1 MDKYFIDHAIKHARE
16 ALAEADDWNK
26 DKDRGPY
33 YTIGAYSYH
42 IKKLIEVLE
51 EVRDEALASF

>member
-1 MDKYFIDHAIKHARE
+1 MDKHFIDYVIKHARE
-16 ALAEADDWNK
+16 ALTEADGWNK
-26 DKDRGPY
+26 DADRGPY

-51 EVRDEALASF
+51 EVRDESLANF